1 MEGFLHVKVR
11 IQIQGQVRTTQLD
24 TDRVIFD
31 PSKKI
36 VFRSKV
42 EVYLKLSFHI
52 SDKFQIFYTRR
63 VSFVIIITLTWQIC
77 DLRSQRK
84 WYTQDPVEYGNPQLT
99 KNLIGYTFGNL
110 VGDSVL
116 STTFLHTKK
125 EKYGEERLGV
135 KRVSRGT
142 SGGYQQSRKKEGC
155 L

>member
-52 SDKFQIFYTRR
+52 SDKF
-63 VSFVIIITLTWQIC
+63 
-77 DLRSQRK
+77 
-84 WYTQDPVEYGNPQLT
+84 
-99 KNLIGYTFGNL
+99 
-110 VGDSVL
+110 
-116 STTFLHTKK
+116 
-125 EKYGEERLGV
+125 
-135 KRVSRGT
+135 
-142 SGGYQQSRKKEGC
+142 
-155 L
+155 